1 MDFEK
6 DYTFRRGDVC
16 YYNDPCECDESSNIM
31 HGKRPVVV
39 VVSSNRLNESS
50 SLVTVV
56 PMTTNT
62 LKKLYPTQ
70 IEIVMNGTRSRIK
83 CDQIRVVNKTD
94 LEPPMAALNLA
105 AQGALDSAL
114 LNALGIDIDT
124 AGCAKLAAVSEEV

>member
-1 MDFEK
+1 MEFEK

-31 HGKRPVVV
+31 HGKRPVVI
-39 VVSSNRLNESS
+39 VSCNRLNESS

-62 LKKLYPTQ
+62 LKKLYPSQ
-70 IEIVMNGTRSRIK
+70 IDITMNGTRSRIK

-94 LEPPMAALNLA
+94 LEHPMASLNLA
-105 AQGALDSAL
+105 AMGALESAL
-114 LNALGIDIDT
+114 LNALGIDIDNVGT
-124 AGCAKLAAVSEEV
+124 AKLAAVSEEV

>member
-1 MDFEK
+1 MDFER

-31 HGKRPVVV
+31 HGKRPVVI
-39 VVSSNRLNESS
+39 VSNNRLNETS

-62 LKKLYPTQ
+62 LKKLYPSQ
-70 IEIVMNGTRSRIK
+70 IEIVMNGVHSRIK
-83 CDQIRVVNKTD
+83 CEQIRVVNKTD
-94 LEPPMAALNLA
+94 LEPPMASLNLA

-114 LNALGIDIDT
+114 LSCLGIDIDT
-124 AGCAKLAAVSEEV
+124 AGVAKLAAVCEEV

>member
-1 MDFEK
+1 MEFEK

-31 HGKRPVVV
+31 HGKRPVVI
-39 VVSSNRLNESS
+39 VSCNRLNESS

-62 LKKLYPTQ
+62 LKKLYPSQ
-70 IEIVMNGTRSRIK
+70 IDITMNGTRSRIK

-94 LEPPMAALNLA
+94 LEPPMASLNLA

-124 AGCAKLAAVSEEV
+124 AGCARLAAVSEEV

>member
-1 MDFEK
+1 MNYER

-39 VVSSNRLNESS
+39 VSANRLNETS

-62 LKKLYPTQ
+62 LKKIYPTQ
-70 IEIVMNGTRSRIK
+70 IEIIMNVTRSRIK

-94 LEPPMAALNLA
+94 LEPPIAGLKLAAL
-105 AQGALDSAL
+105 GALDSAL
-114 LNALGIDIDT
+114 MYALGVDIDN
-124 AGCAKLAAVSEEV
+124 AGCARLAAVCEEV

>member
-31 HGKRPVVV
+31 HGKRPVVI
-39 VVSSNRLNESS
+39 VSSNRMNESS

-62 LKKLYPTQ
+62 LKKLYPSQ
-70 IEIVMNGTRSRIK
+70 IDITMNGTRSRIK

-94 LEPPMAALNLA
+94 LEPPMATLNLA
-105 AQGALDSAL
+105 AMGALDSAL

-124 AGCAKLAAVSEEV
+124 AGCARLAAVSEEV

>member
-31 HGKRPVVV
+31 HGKRPVVI
-39 VVSSNRLNESS
+39 VSCNRLNESS

-62 LKKLYPTQ
+62 LKKLYPSQ
-70 IEIVMNGTRSRIK
+70 IDITMNGTRSRIK

-94 LEPPMAALNLA
+94 LEHPMASLNLA
-105 AQGALDSAL
+105 AMGALESAL
-114 LNALGIDIDT
+114 LNALGIDIDNVGT
-124 AGCAKLAAVSEEV
+124 AKLAAVSEEV

>member
-1 MDFEK
+1 MDYER
-6 DYTFRRGDVC
+6 DYTFIRGDVC

-31 HGKRPVVV
+31 HGKRPVVI
-39 VVSSNRLNESS
+39 VSANRLNESS

-56 PMTTNT
+56 PMTTNV
-62 LKKLYPTQ
+62 LKKIYPSQ

-94 LEPPMAALNLA
+94 LEMPMASLNLA
-105 AQGALDSAL
+105 AMGALDSAL

-124 AGCAKLAAVSEEV
+124 AGCARLAAVSEEV

>member
-1 MDFEK
+1 MDYER

-16 YYNDPCECDESSNIM
+16 YYNDPCECEESSNIM
-31 HGKRPVVV
+31 HGKRPVVI
-39 VVSSNRLNESS
+39 VSANRLNESS

-56 PMTTNT
+56 PMTTNV
-62 LKKLYPTQ
+62 LKKIYPSQ

-94 LEPPMAALNLA
+94 LEPPMASLNLA

-114 LNALGIDIDT
+114 LNALGIDIDP
-124 AGCAKLAAVSEEV
+124 AGCARLAAVSEEV

>member
-1 MDFEK
+1 MEYER

-31 HGKRPVVV
+31 HGKRPVVIV
-39 VVSSNRLNESS
+39 PANRLNESS

-56 PMTTNT
+56 PMTTNV
-62 LKKLYPTQ
+62 LKKIYPSQ

-83 CDQIRVVNKTD
+83 CDQIRVVNKSD
-94 LEPPMAALNLA
+94 LEMPMASLNLA
-105 AQGALDSAL
+105 AIGALDSAL

-124 AGCAKLAAVSEEV
+124 AGCARLAAVSEEV

>member
-1 MDFEK
+1 MDYERDF
-6 DYTFRRGDVC
+6 TFRRGDVC

-39 VVSSNRLNESS
+39 VSSNRLNESS

-56 PMTTNT
+56 PMTTNV
-62 LKKLYPTQ
+62 LKKIYPSQ
-70 IEIVMNGTRSRIK
+70 IEIIMNGTRSRIK

-94 LEPPMAALNLA
+94 LEHPIASLNLA

-124 AGCAKLAAVSEEV
+124 AGCARLAAVSEEV

>member
-31 HGKRPVVV
+31 HGKRPVVI
-39 VVSSNRLNESS
+39 VSSNRLNESS
-50 SLVTVV
+50 SLLTVV

-62 LKKLYPTQ
+62 LKKIYPSQ
-70 IEIVMNGTRSRIK
+70 IEIIMNGTRSRIK

-94 LEPPMAALNLA
+94 LEMPMASLNLA

-114 LNALGIDIDT
+114 LNALGIDIDG
-124 AGCAKLAAVSEEV
+124 AGCARLAAVSEEV

>member
-1 MDFEK
+1 MEFER

-31 HGKRPVVV
+31 HGKRPVVI
-39 VVSSNRLNESS
+39 VSCNRLNESS

-62 LKKLYPTQ
+62 LKKLYPSQ
-70 IEIVMNGTRSRIK
+70 IDITMNGTRSRIK

-94 LEPPMAALNLA
+94 LDHPMASLNLA
-105 AQGALDSAL
+105 AMGALESAM
-114 LNALGIDIDT
+114 LNALGIDIDNVGT
-124 AGCAKLAAVSEEV
+124 AKLAAVSEEV